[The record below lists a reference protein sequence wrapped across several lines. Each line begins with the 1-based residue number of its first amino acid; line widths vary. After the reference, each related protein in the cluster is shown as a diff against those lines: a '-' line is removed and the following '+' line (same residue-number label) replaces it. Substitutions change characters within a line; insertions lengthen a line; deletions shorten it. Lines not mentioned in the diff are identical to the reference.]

1 MQKIFMSMLVG
12 SCVVVSTQAAED
24 AELASVCDKL
34 AAALEQ
40 QVEALTS
47 IKDEET
53 ASAYLPKVNESLA
66 AQKAL
71 FGVDERELWNYID
84 HRDEVKVPLMRVLQR
99 LAAQID
105 RLQKADFYGNRQL
118 KQVLL

>member
-1 MQKIFMSMLVG
+1 MSMLAG
-12 SCVVVSTQAAED
+12 SCVVLSAQAAED
-24 AELASVCDKL
+24 AELASVCDRL
-34 AAALEQ
+34 ETALEQ

-53 ASAYLPKVNESLA
+53 ASEYLPKVNESLA
-66 AQKAL
+66 VQKAL

-84 HRDEVKVPLMRVLQR
+84 HTDEVKIPLMRVLQR

-105 RLQKADFYGNRQL
+105 RLQKADFYGNQQL
-118 KQVLL
+118 KKTLL